1 VLISDAAT
9 DGSVAILVRVDG
21 SESSIRAGTKP
32 IPASSG
38 RIVRHRLNRGGDRA
52 LNCAIHTIALTRIRS
67 CHRTRAYIDR
77 RTAEGKTARED
88 RRCLKAIHRPR
99 AQPAPHPI
107 HDTGKST
114 LTNREASEGRS
125 CDPVHRPDHDAARPP
140 VFDQAGAAAV
150 LAWHRHRVAPDL
162 FGIPGALLRDSRSS
176 FRTTIM

>member
-32 IPASSG
+32 IP
-38 RIVRHRLNRGGDRA
+38 
-52 LNCAIHTIALTRIRS
+52 
-67 CHRTRAYIDR
+67 
-77 RTAEGKTARED
+77 REN

-125 CDPVHRPDHDAARPP
+125 CDPVHRPDHHAARPP